1 MTPTLSRS
9 GRRFAALIAAT
20 SAAALLL
27 QYVLLLQLTRDT
39 VGPWLG
45 TLRFFSYFTI
55 LSNLAVVAVT
65 WTAFRKGDG
74 WFARA
79 RIRGAVALYIGVTGI
94 VYFLI
99 LRHLWQPQ
107 GWQWW
112 ADSGL
117 HYAVPALYL
126 LWWIAAV
133 PHGALTL
140 GDAAAWLLFPLAY
153 CAYAL
158 LRGAWLGEYPY
169 PFLDAAQLGYPRTL
183 LNALGVTLGFL
194 IVAGVLLM
202 LDRLRATR

>member
-9 GRRFAALIAAT
+9 SRAFAALIAFV
-20 SAAALLL
+20 SAASLLL

-39 VGPWLG
+39 IGPALG

-55 LSNLAVVAVT
+55 LSNIAVVAVT
-65 WTAFRKGDG
+65 WTALRNGTG
-74 WFARA
+74 WLATARA
-79 RIRGAVALYIGVTGI
+79 RGAVALYIGITGI

-117 HYAVPALYL
+117 HYAAPALYL
-126 LWWIAAV
+126 VWWIGFV

-140 GDAAAWLLFPLAY
+140 RDAATWLAFPLAY
-153 CAYAL
+153 CIYAL

-183 LNALGVTLGFL
+183 LNALGVTVGFL
-194 IVAGVLLM
+194 IVAGILLSV
-202 LDRLRATR
+202 DRLRGQR